1 MDLLILYG
9 STEGHTEKIAR
20 FLAGEAVKHHIRPT
34 LAEAAT
40 APSLSS
46 FDAVIVAASIHAGQ
60 YKNDI
65 VDFIAAHSH
74 ELNEVP
80 SVFYSVGLSI
90 VSGDQKTIAQLHE
103 MTALFLEM
111 MKWKPLV
118 VEQVGG
124 ALQYSKYGFFKK
136 LLIRS
141 IMKKA
146 GGDTDT
152 SRDYEYTDWEALKL
166 SFENFVGKLEGALV

>member
-9 STEGHTEKIAR
+9 TIEGHTEKIAR
-20 FLAGEAVKHHIRPT
+20 FLARAAVEHHIRPT
-34 LAEAAT
+34 LSDAAST
-40 APSLSS
+40 PSLRSY
-46 FDAVIVAASIHAGQ
+46 DAVIIAASIHAGQ

-65 VDFIAAHSH
+65 VDFVKEHSDQ
-74 ELNEVP
+74 LNAVP

-90 VSGDQKTIAQLHE
+90 VSGDQKVVAQLHE
-103 MTALFLEM
+103 MTALFLEV
-111 MKWKPLV
+111 MKWKPIV
-118 VEQVGG
+118 VEQIGG

-166 SFENFVGKLEGALV
+166 SFENFVGKLEGELV

>member
-34 LAEAAT
+34 LSDVAT
-40 APSLSS
+40 APSLRSY
-46 FDAVIVAASIHAGQ
+46 DAVIIAASIHAGQ
-60 YKNDI
+60 YKNEI
-65 VDFIAAHSH
+65 VDFVAAHSDD
-74 ELNEVP
+74 LNKIP
-80 SVFYSVGLSI
+80 TVFYSVGLSI
-90 VSGDQKTIAQLHE
+90 VSGDKKVVAQLHE

-111 MKWKPLV
+111 MKWRPIV
-118 VEQVGG
+118 VEQIGG

-136 LLIRS
+136 LMIRS

-166 SFENFVGKLEGALV
+166 SFENFVGKLEGELV